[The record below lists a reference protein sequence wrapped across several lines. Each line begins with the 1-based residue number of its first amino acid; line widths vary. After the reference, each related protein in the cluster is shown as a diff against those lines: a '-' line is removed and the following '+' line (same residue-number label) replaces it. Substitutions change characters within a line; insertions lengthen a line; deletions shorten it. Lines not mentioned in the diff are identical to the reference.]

1 MMDQNQIDTSVLYGN
16 DEMSIIE
23 NSLGIMGHLVRK
35 YNDPNMLD
43 NMSIDKTDSVL
54 RVLESANKL
63 VSTLSTNKLRLM
75 GMKSES
81 DDRSRMVAIL
91 KDISLRN
98 RTVPMIADRKF
109 DIDDSEVD
117 VGSLNL
123 GRGELSQG
131 VEQLTLELLEYEKM
145 YFNHIINN
153 IFSLS

>member
-23 NSLGIMGHLVRK
+23 NSLGIMGHLVKK

-109 DIDDSEVD
+109 DIDDSEID

-131 VEQLTLELLEYEKM
+131 VEQLTLELLEYEKEVEDV
-145 YFNHIINN
+145 
-153 IFSLS
+153 